1 MIIFSD
7 NLLYGE
13 REFHRRF
20 WMSQRLFLHIV
31 DVVKQLDNY
40 FNQLWQ
46 FLGRS
51 GSPTIILEAIAYY
64 DLWIWHAYFGMPI
77 NSNNINV
84 LKESNL
90 FSKLSQCIAPP
101 ANYIIQGKKY
111 NMGYYLDDGIYPKW

>member
-1 MIIFSD
+1 
-7 NLLYGE
+7 
-13 REFHRRF
+13 
-20 WMSQRLFLHIV
+20 
-31 DVVKQLDNY
+31 
-40 FNQLWQ
+40 
-46 FLGRS
+46 
-51 GSPTIILEAIAYY
+51 
-64 DLWIWHAYFGMPI
+64 MPI